1 MGVTPSPASEVNPAR
16 NELLPAIFHLGD
28 FRHVGH
34 GAAGVEIRQDRHL
47 PGAAQDVGAFR
58 HEMHAAEDDVFAS
71 GMRGL
76 LRKFVGVAA
85 KIGEANDFIALI
97 VMSKNHALAAQ
108 SLAGGGDAV
117 VHGVI
122 GQDEVIFQTANCC
135 CGCHCHVS
143 PSAPDANAIA
153 AIPQ

>member
-1 MGVTPSPASEVNPAR
+1 MPSPASEVNPAAMSCSQQFSTWVISAMSAM
-16 NELLPAIFHLGD
+16 EQPAFMSGRI
-28 FRHVGH
+28 VTW
-34 GAAGVEIRQDRHL
+34 
-47 PGAAQDVGAFR
+47 PGRLKHVGAFR
-58 HEMHAAEDDVFAS
+58 HEMHAAEDDVLAS
-71 GMRGL
+71 GARGL
-76 LRKFVGVAA
+76 LRQLVGVAA
-85 KIGEANDFIALI
+85 KIGEANDFVALI
-97 VMSKNHALAAQ
+97 VMSKNHAFAAQ
-108 SLAGGGDAV
+108 SFAGGGNAV